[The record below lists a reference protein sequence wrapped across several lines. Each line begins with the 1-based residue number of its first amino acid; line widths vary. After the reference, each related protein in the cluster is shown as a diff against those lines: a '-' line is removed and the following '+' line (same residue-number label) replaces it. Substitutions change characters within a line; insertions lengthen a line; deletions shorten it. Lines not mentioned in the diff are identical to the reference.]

1 MAVVSPIS
9 LIYNKQMMIDSMC
22 RNEHKWINRKCLL
35 PFFLVLFIAW
45 PIISV
50 AAPPSPGAVRG
61 NLPRAGGLTLPQDI
75 THEDLVP
82 PGEDSASEE
91 ESEQP
96 ADSEEAPSNGDTTS
110 DQPPA
115 LSPVE
120 E

>member
-1 MAVVSPIS
+1 MV
-9 LIYNKQMMIDSMC
+9 YNRYMLFKT
-22 RNEHKWINRKCLL
+22 KYLL
-35 PFFLVLFIAW
+35 LFLLVLFIVGPVVAE
-45 PIISV
+45 

-61 NLPRAGGLTLPQDI
+61 NLPRTGGLSLPQDI

-82 PGEDSASEE
+82 PGEDSSSEE

-96 ADSEEAPSNGDTTS
+96 ADSEDAPANGSTAS

-120 E
+120 R